1 MQSADIHGF
10 QRFSR
15 GSRECVHQSVLRYFT
30 ELVKMLA
37 SLGSRDFEVFW
48 IQCGQTI
55 NYLDFLRAVKLDWLK
70 TSVVIF
76 PVLFF
81 VSSSEG
87 KSMCFLFHVNFNNS
101 FLAHW
106 AAKRSLL
113 LLPST
118 PVKHPT
124 QSGSPRNIAAVKCF
138 PVAAPFLI
146 TSQVWLNKHCVE
158 MKDRLVSDDVHSAR
172 TLGENVF
179 FCSALKVIISLGR
192 RLRTEKNPLPHVCP
206 S

>member
-1 MQSADIHGF
+1 MWEDHK
-10 QRFSR
+10 
-15 GSRECVHQSVLRYFT
+15 Y
-30 ELVKMLA
+30 LV
-37 SLGSRDFEVFW
+37 
-48 IQCGQTI
+48 
-55 NYLDFLRAVKLDWLK
+55 FLRAVKLDWLK
-70 TSVVIF
+70 TSVLIF

-101 FLAHW
+101 FLAHC

-138 PVAAPFLI
+138 PVAASFLI
-146 TSQVWLNKHCVE
+146 SSQVCLNKHRVE

-192 RLRTEKNPLPHVCP
+192 RLRTEKNSLPHICP

>member
-81 VSSSEG
+81 VSSSEE

-101 FLAHW
+101 FLAH
-106 AAKRSLL
+106 
-113 LLPST
+113 
-118 PVKHPT
+118 
-124 QSGSPRNIAAVKCF
+124 
-138 PVAAPFLI
+138 
-146 TSQVWLNKHCVE
+146 
-158 MKDRLVSDDVHSAR
+158 
-172 TLGENVF
+172 
-179 FCSALKVIISLGR
+179 
-192 RLRTEKNPLPHVCP
+192 
-206 S
+206 